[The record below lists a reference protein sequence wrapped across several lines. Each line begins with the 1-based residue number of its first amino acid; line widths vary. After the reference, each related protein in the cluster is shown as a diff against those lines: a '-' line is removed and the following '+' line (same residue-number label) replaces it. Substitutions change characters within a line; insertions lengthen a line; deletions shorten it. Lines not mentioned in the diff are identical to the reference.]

1 MTAMKWFYSYFK
13 KYQWRMIIGLVMV
26 TITSVLAIVNPKITG
41 FIVDDIIGD
50 GSNIRLDLLPRFLL
64 LMIGITLLR
73 AGLRF
78 IFLWNFENCS
88 QGLLYDMRDD
98 VYRNLLAKDFA
109 FYNSHRTGDLMSRQ
123 TGDMMDKSL
132 EVQLHFQCAV
142 PVFKCKHCS
151 PIQPE
156 S

>member
-1 MTAMKWFYSYFK
+1 MTAMKWFYLYFK

-50 GSNIRLDLLPRFLL
+50 GSNIRLELLPRFLL
-64 LMIGITLLR
+64 LMIGVTLLR

-88 QGLLYDMRDD
+88 HGFSQR
-98 VYRNLLAKDFA
+98 
-109 FYNSHRTGDLMSRQ
+109 RTPDS
-123 TGDMMDKSL
+123 KNFSL
-132 EVQLHFQCAV
+132 
-142 PVFKCKHCS
+142 
-151 PIQPE
+151 
-156 S
+156 